1 MKKAS
6 LLLLLVS
13 FLAACNNNKNVPY
26 VSGIKMDITLERFDK
41 DFFKIDSNSLTDG
54 LRQLQKTYQGFYAD
68 YMQGILGVSGAE
80 TDPATQKMVRMML
93 ENYVS
98 LYAIVSPRLS
108 NTSSLEEELKRAFQ
122 FVKYYFP
129 NYKIPGVICFVGT
142 LDAPGIVLTEK
153 YLAIG
158 LHQYAGKDFKG
169 YQSEQV
175 RQLYP
180 EYISRRFETKYIP
193 ANCMKAVVGD
203 LFPDKSN
210 TKPLIEQMIEKG
222 KQWWLV
228 DKFLPETADSLKTGY
243 TKQQLDW
250 CRENEGLI
258 WSYIVKNENLY
269 TVEPVTIQN
278 YIGEGPFTQ
287 GFSQEDSPGNLGPW
301 IGCQIV
307 KKYADANP
315 GMKPEQIMQA
325 SAKQILEQAKY
336 KPK

>member
-1 MKKAS
+1 MKKVFVPIVA
-6 LLLLLVS
+6 LLLV
-13 FLAACNNNKNVPY
+13 AACNNKKNIPE
-26 VSGIKMDITLERFDK
+26 VSDIKVDIILERFDK
-41 DFFKIDSNSLTDG
+41 DFFKIDSNSLTG
-54 LRQLQKTYQGFYAD
+54 GIRQLQTTYPGFYVD
-68 YMQGILGVSGAE
+68 YMQGILGVSGVE

-98 LYAIVSPRLS
+98 LYAVVAPKLS
-108 NTSSLEEELKRAFQ
+108 NASGLEKELKNGFRFI
-122 FVKYYFP
+122 KYYFP
-129 NYKIPGVICFVGT
+129 DYKVPGVICFVGT
-142 LDAPGIVLTEK
+142 LDAPGMVLTEK

-180 EYISRRFETKYIP
+180 EYISRRFETEYIP

-228 DKFLPETADSLKTGY
+228 DKFLPETADSVKTGF

-250 CRENEGLI
+250 CLENEGLI

-269 TVEPVTIQN
+269 SVDPVTIQN

-287 GFSQEDSPGNLGPW
+287 GFSQEYSPGNIGPW
-301 IGCQIV
+301 IGLQIV
-307 KKYADANP
+307 KKYAAANS

-325 SAKQILEQAKY
+325 SAKQVLELAKY

>member
-1 MKKAS
+1 MKKIIAPVIAFF
-6 LLLLLVS
+6 LV
-13 FLAACNNNKNVPY
+13 AACNTNKDIPE
-26 VSGIKMDITLERFDK
+26 VSKIKVNIVLERFDN
-41 DFFKIDSNSLTDG
+41 DFFKLDSNSLPG
-54 LRQLQKTYQGFYAD
+54 ALRQLQARYPGFYTD

-80 TDPATQKMVRMML
+80 TDPSTQKMVRMML
-93 ENYVS
+93 ANYAS
-98 LYAIVSPRLS
+98 LYAVVAPKLS
-108 NTSSLEEELKRAFQ
+108 NASGLEKELKKSFQ

-129 NYKIPGVICFVGT
+129 EYKVPGFICFIGT
-142 LDAPGIVLTEK
+142 LDAPGMVITEK

-180 EYISRRFETKYIP
+180 AYISRRFETEFIP
-193 ANCMKAVVGD
+193 ANCMKAVVSD

-228 DKFLPETADSLKTGY
+228 DQFLPETADSIKTGY

-250 CRENEGLI
+250 CQENEGLI
-258 WSYIVKNENLY
+258 WSYIIKNENLY
-269 TVEPVTIQN
+269 AVDPVTIQN

-287 GFSQEDSPGNLGPW
+287 GFSQEYSPGNIGPW
-301 IGCQIV
+301 IGRQIV
-307 KKYADANP
+307 KKYAAAHS
-315 GMKPEQIMQA
+315 GMKPEQVMLA
-325 SAKQILEQAKY
+325 SPKQILEQAKY